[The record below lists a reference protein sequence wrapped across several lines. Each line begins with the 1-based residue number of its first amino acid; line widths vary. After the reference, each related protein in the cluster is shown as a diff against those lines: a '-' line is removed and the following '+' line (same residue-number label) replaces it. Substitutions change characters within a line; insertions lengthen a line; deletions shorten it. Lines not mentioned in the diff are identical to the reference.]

1 MIGSQQI
8 EVIQDEWLTKAAQL
22 NCYNVPDQVLN
33 SKSYLGKF
41 TGPTLLTAKIDSN
54 EKSKIQALLNIGF
67 DLCDTNLKFEILGGN
82 ISNKQDAKTNGNIQV
97 DFINEKSEAQREQ
110 LEEIAKESMTF
121 SRFNYDVNLPLGC
134 AQRIKA
140 NWARDIYEG
149 KRGDGLLLALDG
161 NQVVGFLGFMKNSNN
176 VDSYQI
182 DLLAVKS
189 DQQHKKIGTKLLRR
203 FNHFLIKNN
212 SLGIA
217 GTSILNYPA
226 INLYISFGYK
236 IKGSQQILHYNTVN

>member
-67 DLCDTNLKFEILGGN
+67 DLCDTNLKFEILGSN

-97 DFINEKSEAQREQ
+97 DLNFINDKFITSQNTKFTI
-110 LEEIAKESMTF
+110 L
-121 SRFNYDVNLPLGC
+121 
-134 AQRIKA
+134 
-140 NWARDIYEG
+140 
-149 KRGDGLLLALDG
+149 
-161 NQVVGFLGFMKNSNN
+161 SNK
-176 VDSYQI
+176 VI
-182 DLLAVKS
+182 E
-189 DQQHKKIGTKLLRR
+189 
-203 FNHFLIKNN
+203 
-212 SLGIA
+212 A
-217 GTSILNYPA
+217 GT
-226 INLYISFGYK
+226 
-236 IKGSQQILHYNTVN
+236 